1 MKPSP
6 QSHSTAL
13 RQLTAKGQ
21 QPGDIPL
28 LIAHA
33 SRRSIAATLSIFRTL
48 FIGAACLFAMPSW
61 AQVVAVDWGGSYGN
75 SFSTTLSQGHGN
87 ATNKT
92 GDYTFDGNSDAAY
105 ILPFGGVFSPS
116 ADSRYLAP
124 AGKTGPLFTGTM
136 LVNHSSATAPTNSG
150 IYRWSAA
157 TDPNQL
163 QRTAPTNSSSSTN
176 MSMSTSYFAKKT
188 NFLNGLNTAGPVGF
202 SDQTNGASVSLS
214 ALRNSGSGVATVGF
228 IAQEGSDWYFTLAF
242 TRAATNSDFSGTIT
256 LNPYAANWYAFD
268 PLINQLVNTSDL
280 GVAKA
285 GSTFTDINAFGILG
299 QNFGFNGTAANSQK
313 FDVTGF
319 SVAMVPEPSTVGLLG
334 LGAVVAL
341 LLGRRRIK
349 K

>member
-1 MKPSP
+1 MKASH

-13 RQLTAKGQ
+13 QRLPIKGQ
-21 QPGDIPL
+21 QPCDTPL

-33 SRRSIAATLSIFRTL
+33 PRCSIEATLSIFRTL
-48 FIGAACLFAMPSW
+48 LIGAACLFAMPSW

-75 SFSTTLSQGHGN
+75 SFSSNLNQGLGT
-87 ATNKT
+87 ATNNT

-105 ILPFGGVFSPS
+105 IIPFGGVFSPS
-116 ADSRYLAP
+116 ADNRYLAP

-136 LVNHSSATAPTNSG
+136 LVNHSSATAPTNAG

-163 QRTAPTNSSSSTN
+163 QRTAPTLGEGFTN
-176 MSMSTSYFAKKT
+176 VSWSTSYFAKKT
-188 NFLNGLNTAGPVGF
+188 NFLNGLNAAGPVGF

-228 IAQEGSDWYFTLAF
+228 IVQEGADWYFSLAF

-256 LNPYAANWYAFD
+256 LNPYAADWYAFD

-280 GVAKA
+280 GTAKA
-285 GSTFTDINAFGILG
+285 GSTFADINAFGVLG
-299 QNFGFNGTAANSQK
+299 QSFGFNGTAGNSQK

-334 LGAVVAL
+334 LGAVIAL
-341 LLGRRRIK
+341 WLGRRRTRR
-349 K
+349 

>member
-1 MKPSP
+1 MKNSP
-6 QSHSTAL
+6 PPNHSIVQPVIQNTLKGTGDQNPTHQPKCHQMGGSSH
-13 RQLTAKGQ
+13 K
-21 QPGDIPL
+21 L
-28 LIAHA
+28 LILL
-33 SRRSIAATLSIFRTL
+33 IGAATLV
-48 FIGAACLFAMPSW
+48 AAQSW
-61 AQVVAVDWGGSYGN
+61 GQLIAVDWGGSYGN
-75 SFSTTLSQGHGN
+75 SFSSTLNQGLGSATTN
-87 ATNKT
+87 T

-136 LVNHSSATAPTNSG
+136 LVNHSNATAPTAAG

-163 QRTAPTNSSSSTN
+163 QRTAPTQVAGFTN
-176 MSMSTSYFAKKT
+176 VSMSTSYFAKKT

-202 SDQTNGASVSLS
+202 SDQASGASVSLS
-214 ALRNSGSGVATVGF
+214 ALRNTAGVATVGF
-228 IAQEGSDWYFTLAF
+228 IAQEGSDWYFSLAF
-242 TRAATNSDFSGTIT
+242 TRAATGTDFSGTIT
-256 LNPYAANWYAFD
+256 LNPYAADWYAFD

-285 GSTFTDINAFGILG
+285 GSSFTDINAFGILG
-299 QNFGFNGTAANSQK
+299 QNFGFNGTVANSQK

-341 LLGRRRIK
+341 LLGRRRTRK
-349 K
+349 